1 MPTYLDLSRKNMP
14 SPKTMTHPLAIRY
27 EAESWIETIETA
39 NQNLAQN
46 IVEERKIKG
55 EKTKKTINLL
65 KGRPRSSSPPTGRL
79 EARGMGAEGGGCGGV
94 APREG
99 ADGAR
104 GSCSDPVVIVFSGI
118 SMAGPQIRIVLLCT

>member
-65 KGRPRSSSPPTGRL
+65 KGRTPLLITTDG
-79 EARGMGAEGGGCGGV
+79 EARGEGNGGRRRRRRRSR
-94 APREG
+94 P
-99 ADGAR
+99 
-104 GSCSDPVVIVFSGI
+104 
-118 SMAGPQIRIVLLCT
+118 